1 MKAAGFHAPRLV
13 TQGGTHS
20 VVDRVSRAGVVA
32 AKCMRWA
39 LEGTSPLR
47 HMPWFPL
54 AQLRLAPERAACQAP
69 AHSRWRSPGTV
80 PAARAE
86 RGRER
91 TALRRTSE
99 QHRAVTTQND
109 PGCQGGQLAETWLR
123 PPGKVDNHG
132 LSKHS
137 VLERAACKRAVPGV
151 GGTWEQPGRG
161 PVSALGPAV
170 GYWPVVGSGDPLHSL

>member
-1 MKAAGFHAPRLV
+1 MKASGFHTPRLV

-20 VVDRVSRAGVVA
+20 VVDRVSRAGEVA
-32 AKCMRWA
+32 AKRTRWA
-39 LEGTSPLR
+39 SVGTSPLR

-69 AHSRWRSPGTV
+69 AHSRQRSPGTV

-86 RGRER
+86 RGR
-91 TALRRTSE
+91 AHMASHRTSE
-99 QHRAVTTQND
+99 QHRAATTQMD
-109 PGCQGGQLAETWLR
+109 PGCQGGQPAETWLR

-137 VLERAACKRAVPGV
+137 VSERAACKRAVPRV

-170 GYWPVVGSGDPLHSL
+170 GYQPAVGSGDPLPSL